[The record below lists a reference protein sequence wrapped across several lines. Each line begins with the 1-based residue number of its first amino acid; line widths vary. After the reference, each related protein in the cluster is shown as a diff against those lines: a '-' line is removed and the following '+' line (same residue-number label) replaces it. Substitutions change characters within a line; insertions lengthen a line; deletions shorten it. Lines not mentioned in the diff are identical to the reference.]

1 MTLIGISASI
11 AILFSIFSF
20 NRGFERNIKKETEKT
35 GLHFMI
41 VPSGCPHEV
50 ASLILHGAVSPKF
63 LDMDITEKLR
73 SFREI
78 ELISPIIVTQAP
90 NIKYDRIDIL
100 YGIEFSILKILKP
113 YWDIE
118 GNIPTN
124 DYEII
129 IGSDIAEHYKIKI
142 GDTLNYKGVQFR
154 VSGIVKRTFSQE
166 DAYVYISL
174 KSLQKLLNKEGK
186 ASAIGIRIK
195 NIGDLNK
202 ITEDISNKIPGIQ
215 IVTMSQVVNSLS
227 VMATS
232 AKILSLSI
240 AIIAIIISAVGV
252 MNSILTSVF
261 ERTSEIGIM
270 RAIGA
275 SKFDIFRIIIMENI
289 LLSILGGVIGILF
302 SVISSTVIEKFLK
315 KFLFY
320 LPSGKLIT
328 FEFHIALVCLIFSL
342 FIGVVSGLYPAY
354 RASKINPIEVI
365 KT

>member
-1 MTLIGISASI
+1 MT
-11 AILFSIFSF
+11 
-20 NRGFERNIKKETEKT
+20 
-35 GLHFMI
+35 
-41 VPSGCPHEV
+41 
-50 ASLILHGAVSPKF
+50 
-63 LDMDITEKLR
+63 
-73 SFREI
+73 
-78 ELISPIIVTQAP
+78 EL
-90 NIKYDRIDIL
+90 DIL
-100 YGIEFSILKILKP
+100 YEIEFSNLETLKP

-118 GNIPTN
+118 GSLPIS
-124 DYEII
+124 DYKII
-129 IGSDIAEHYKIKI
+129 VGSDIAEHYKIKI

-154 VSGIVKRTFSQE
+154 ISGIIKRTFSQE
-166 DAYVYISL
+166 DAYVYIPL
-174 KSLQKLLNKEGK
+174 KSLQKL
-186 ASAIGIRIK
+186 
-195 NIGDLNK
+195 
-202 ITEDISNKIPGIQ
+202 SNKIPGIQ

-240 AIIAIIISAVGV
+240 AIIAVIISAVGV

-275 SKFDIFRIIIMENI
+275 SKFDIFRIIMENI

-328 FEFHIALVCLIFSL
+328 FEFPIALVCLIFSL
-342 FIGVVSGLYPAY
+342 FIGVLSGLYPAY
-354 RASKINPIEVI
+354 KAFKINPIEAI